1 MIGILLTTLPLL
13 PRRRGE
19 TIRDCA
25 IRSQLIRPRAP
36 TDPDDPTPCVR
47 SPGVTLTLE
56 RSSRNP

>member
-25 IRSQLIRPRAP
+25 IRSQLIRPSAP
-36 TDPDDPTPCVR
+36 NDPDDPTPCVR
-47 SPGVTLTLE
+47 TPGVTLE
-56 RSSRNP
+56 RSPRNP

>member
-25 IRSQLIRPRAP
+25 IRSQLIRPSAP
-36 TDPDDPTPCVR
+36 DDPDDPTPGL

-56 RSSRNP
+56 RSPRNP